1 MTNPP
6 AEPWTTLSLLNW
18 TKEHFERHEVDSPRL
33 SAEILLAHSLRCL
46 RIDLYTRF
54 DYRPTPEELADF
66 RRNVRRASRQEPVA
80 YLVGEKEFYS
90 LRFKVTPDVLVP
102 RPETE
107 LLAQAAIGHLR
118 GLGRPGAAWDVCTGS
133 GCVAIAL
140 AVRVPDATVLA
151 TDISPEALA
160 VAEENA
166 RLHHV
171 QERVTFRVADLLAR
185 PEDRDAAQRFDVIA
199 ANPPYVGE
207 KDWVSPGA
215 KHEPRRALYAGT
227 DGLDCI
233 RRIVAAAP
241 DALAAGGLLAIEF
254 GYRQADAVRDLV
266 VLTGRFDEPLI
277 LRDHQGIERTALA
290 KKRL

>member
-107 LLAQAAIGHLR
+107 LLAQAAIGHLQ
-118 GLGRPGAAWDVCTGS
+118 GLGRPGALRRPG
-133 GCVAIAL
+133 
-140 AVRVPDATVLA
+140 
-151 TDISPEALA
+151 
-160 VAEENA
+160 
-166 RLHHV
+166 
-171 QERVTFRVADLLAR
+171 DLQL
-185 PEDRDAAQRFDVIA
+185 Q
-199 ANPPYVGE
+199 
-207 KDWVSPGA
+207 
-215 KHEPRRALYAGT
+215 RRAA
-227 DGLDCI
+227 
-233 RRIVAAAP
+233 R
-241 DALAAGGLLAIEF
+241 
-254 GYRQADAVRDLV
+254 VRGMCGDQPQGPVDV
-266 VLTGRFDEPLI
+266 VFVQVDS
-277 LRDHQGIERTALA
+277 HQ
-290 KKRL
+290 